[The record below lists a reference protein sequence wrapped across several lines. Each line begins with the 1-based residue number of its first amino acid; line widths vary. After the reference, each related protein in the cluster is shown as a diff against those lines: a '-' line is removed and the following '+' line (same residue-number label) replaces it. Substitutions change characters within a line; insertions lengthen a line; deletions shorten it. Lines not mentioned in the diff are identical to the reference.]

1 MIQSLNS
8 KKPNFRSVARQVKTW
23 KHQGFQADPRV
34 TQHERFQELEFQD
47 IVKFYQ
53 NYIKKDVVT
62 IAIVGDKRKIDME
75 KLAKFGTVIEV
86 SKKDIFN

>member
-1 MIQSLNS
+1 M
-8 KKPNFRSVARQVKTW
+8 K
-23 KHQGFQADPRV
+23 
-34 TQHERFQELEFQD
+34 FQD

>member
-1 MIQSLNS
+1 LIQSLNS
-8 KKPNFRSVARQVKTW
+8 KKPNFRSIALRVKTW
-23 KHQGFQADPRV
+23 KHQGFQEDPRV
-34 TQHERFQELEFQD
+34 AQHERFQGLEFQD